1 MSNRCT
7 FRGPARSAR
16 VRRVTRT
23 AWIGCLLLIGCAG
36 MVGCAPA
43 SPFAVEIDS
52 AGGGPSWRDKRGLH
66 AKITIIPAGGNAFSG
81 ILLYQASSRRMVV
94 QRLIDG
100 ALEQVGYT
108 DKRVWTRNV
117 PVDHWQAWTQA
128 MLFASYLPAPFDLL
142 DPDVRVREIAP
153 MRLGSETYRVGLITR
168 ISEDVRWAICINQ
181 ADRSPAA
188 LIPLASKSA
197 RSFDY
202 FDEKS
207 VPIIKGYAVRYMEIS
222 FIEGV
227 AIPTRWLVWNWDS
240 RHGVTGSPIAAVII
254 SEPSFGEPD
263 PSGFSQGQNYREVYD
278 SSGRWWR

>member
-1 MSNRCT
+1 MPNRCASHGST
-7 FRGPARSAR
+7 RSPDIGR
-16 VRRVTRT
+16 VRRT
-23 AWIGCLLLIGCAG
+23 AWIGCLLLVGCAG
-36 MVGCAPA
+36 VVGCAHA
-43 SPFAVEIDS
+43 SPFAKEIDDS
-52 AGGGPSWRDKRGLH
+52 GGGASWRDKRGLH
-66 AKITIIPAGGNAFSG
+66 ARITVIPAGGNAFSG
-81 ILLYQASSRRMVV
+81 ILLYQASSRRLVV

-142 DPDVRVREIAP
+142 DRDVSVRELAP
-153 MRLGSETYRVGLITR
+153 MRLGNQTYRVGLITR
-168 ISEDVRWAICINQ
+168 ISEDARWAICIHQ

-188 LIPLASKSA
+188 LIPLANKSA
-197 RSFDY
+197 RPLNPQ
-202 FDEKS
+202 DEQS
-207 VPIIKGYAVRYMEIS
+207 VPLIKGYAVRYMELS

-240 RHGVTGSPIAAVII
+240 RHGVTGSPIAAVVI